1 MQESKPQGSST
12 QPDAIMI
19 DTSKPQGRAQG
30 SSKCNFH
37 LEQLQRECKD
47 STLLRGVV
55 DTLFKILTNIAAS
68 PMEPKFRRLGKQ
80 SKAVKEKILAYSAA
94 TQFLL
99 ASGFVE
105 EADAFMLSSFD

>member
-1 MQESKPQGSST
+1 
-12 QPDAIMI
+12 
-19 DTSKPQGRAQG
+19 
-30 SSKCNFH
+30 
-37 LEQLQRECKD
+37 
-47 STLLRGVV
+47 
-55 DTLFKILTNIAAS
+55 
-68 PMEPKFRRLGKQ
+68 MEPKFRRLGKQ